1 MGGVD
6 DRVAGLEAGGDDYLT
21 KPFAFAELR
30 ARIGALA
37 RRPPIVAATSLGAG
51 DLEMDLLA
59 RTVTR
64 AGKRIELLAQEFKIL
79 EYLLRHAGEVVTRTM
94 LLEKVWDF
102 HFDPKTNIVETH
114 ISRLR
119 SKIDKGFDKPL
130 LHTIRGLAMSS
141 GRLIRILRSASFRLP
156 LLYAV
161 LFILSA
167 GALFV
172 TVYWTA
178 TAAMQSDM
186 SAVLRLEAY
195 QLAEVHRR
203 SGLSGLAD
211 QITRRINFRTRGP
224 IFYLLQA
231 PNRRVVV
238 GNLPGMPPVEGSI
251 DFIPQ
256 REAPEADVDHSKLM
270 GFGLTLP
277 DGSFL
282 LVAQDSTR
290 LTDMQHAI
298 VRAFFWSSGLA
309 LLLAIAGGAVLGTNF
324 LRRIDTITRTS
335 RAIMEG
341 DLSARIPVR
350 GTQDEIDQLVS
361 SLNAMLARIQ
371 QLMDGLRQ
379 VSSDIAHD
387 LRTPLGR
394 LRQQL
399 EDARERATS
408 TADYE
413 AATDAAIEEADL
425 TPGDLLRPAAHR
437 PGRGWCAEERL
448 RRVRS
453 VGPADQPRRNLCPR
467 GRGRRAS
474 AGSPDRQ
481 RRDADRRPPAHR
493 PARLEPSGERAA
505 PHAGRHETLAPL
517 AQASGRVRAGNRRQR
532 PRHPRHRTRQG
543 VRPLLS
549 PSTAAARHPAA
560 ASASPW

>member
-1 MGGVD
+1 
-6 DRVAGLEAGGDDYLT
+6 
-21 KPFAFAELR
+21 
-30 ARIGALA
+30 
-37 RRPPIVAATSLGAG
+37 
-51 DLEMDLLA
+51 
-59 RTVTR
+59 
-64 AGKRIELLAQEFKIL
+64 
-79 EYLLRHAGEVVTRTM
+79 
-94 LLEKVWDF
+94 
-102 HFDPKTNIVETH
+102 
-114 ISRLR
+114 
-119 SKIDKGFDKPL
+119 
-130 LHTIRGLAMSS
+130 MSS

-186 SAVLRLEAY
+186 SAVLRSEAY

-413 AATDAAIEEADL
+413 AATDAAIEEADSL
-425 TPGDLLRPAAHR
+425 LETFSALLRIAQVEAGAQKSGFAEFDLSDLLSSLGETYTPVAEDAEHPLDVQIDSGVRLTGDRQLIAQLVSNLLENALRHTPAGAKLSLRLRKQATGFELEIADNGPGIPAIEHDKVFDRFYRLDRSRSTSGSGLGLAMVKAIAGLHGLTIKLEDAR
-437 PGRGWCAEERL
+437 PGL
-448 RRVRS
+448 RV
-453 VGPADQPRRNLCPR
+453 VLQTADQT
-467 GRGRRAS
+467 
-474 AGSPDRQ
+474 
-481 RRDADRRPPAHR
+481 
-493 PARLEPSGERAA
+493 AR
-505 PHAGRHETLAPL
+505 
-517 AQASGRVRAGNRRQR
+517 
-532 PRHPRHRTRQG
+532 
-543 VRPLLS
+543 
-549 PSTAAARHPAA
+549 
-560 ASASPW
+560 